1 MKKLFALLT
10 VLGMVFFASC
20 VPAQQEEAEEVVEP
34 VVEEVVEPVVEEVPV
49 EGEVEGEEGAQ

>member
-20 VPAQQEEAEEVVEP
+20 GQTPKEAEEVVEP
-34 VVEEVVEPVVEEVPV
+34 VVEEVVEPVEEVVEEVPAEQKV
-49 EGEVEGEEGAQ
+49 QE